1 MDFRGPDIED
11 FVCHILNHEDQ
22 GIMAIIR
29 VLPGPGAVSH
39 TLKLRDR
46 PPKATRNNA
55 PVLVSSLPG

>member
-1 MDFRGPDIED
+1 
-11 FVCHILNHEDQ
+11 
-22 GIMAIIR
+22 MAIIR

-55 PVLVSSLPG
+55 PVLKIDLKMNEKAGE